1 MFVNNSEMWL
11 EHYGTSESKAGV
23 GSNGG
28 LCKET
33 VLISLKYMNMKSIPK
48 FPTRKR
54 PCFVLQNHKAKQ
66 NKKKRHS
73 AFEVMTTVH

>member
-33 VLISLKYMNMKSIPK
+33 VLISLKYMNIKSIPK
-48 FPTRKR
+48 FPTTRKR

-66 NKKKRHS
+66 NKKT
-73 AFEVMTTVH
+73 AFGF